1 MAAGEYWQLMSNNGE
16 MLPEKIDKDDIL
28 VQKLLHGAAHVWI
41 WRNVGGKKQV
51 LLQRRA
57 GNMPIWPSFLDI
69 SAAGHTNSG
78 ESPLATAVRETREEI
93 GLSLNADELFLVGV
107 HRRLIPMPATVWAH
121 NEFSW
126 IYLYELKNQT
136 EFSLEEREVESVK
149 WVELDDFVEMTKN
162 PDRYKLVPQGSDY
175 FAMLLKWL

>member
-1 MAAGEYWQLMSNNGE
+1 MAAGEYWQLMSSNGE
-16 MLPEKIDKDDIL
+16 LLPDKVDKDDIL
-28 VQKLLHGAAHVWI
+28 AQKLLHGAAHVWI

-51 LLQRRA
+51 LLQKRA
-57 GNMPIWPSFLDI
+57 VSKPTWSEYLDI
-69 SAAGHTNSG
+69 SAAGHIDSG
-78 ESPLATAVRETREEI
+78 ESPLTAVIRETREEI
-93 GLSLNADELFLVGV
+93 GLDVSADELFLVGV
-107 HRRLIPMPATVWAH
+107 HRRLIPVPATDWAE

-126 IYLYELKNQT
+126 IYLWELKSQP
-136 EFSLEEREVESVK
+136 EFTFEEREVESVK